1 VIFNIY
7 RAIWQSLPVETYGTA
22 DFPRRLISSGLSS
35 SGLKFYSELG
45 ISEDFSEN

>member
-22 DFPRRLISSGLSS
+22 DFFRPEFFRT
-35 SGLKFYSELG
+35 
-45 ISEDFSEN
+45 